1 MKTVGK
7 KFLSLVLA
15 VVLVFLCVAAGVSAA
30 DVPCDCEHYPSIVVP
45 GLFQSKVM
53 YLDENGNEM
62 LNANGEPYAAPFFL
76 EPTDEIVKL
85 ALEEALLPLG
95 SLRLTQQD
103 KEARCANA
111 IADVAG
117 KVLLNNLELDNSG
130 HPIKNIQPDM
140 YMTSFAGL
148 TQEQRDYAFS
158 KVPLNNY
165 ANIAGLDHLYFLSY
179 LHTGNIMDIAE
190 DLYELIQIAK
200 KETGHDKVNLVPL
213 SQGGSVENA
222 LMQYYKDNGY
232 EFAED
237 VNRVCYV
244 VPAAD
249 GAYLLGDIYRYGFID
264 DDEALYGYML
274 PSLLGEDSALAYA
287 LNLVLRIFP
296 TADLNNILDIAVES
310 LIENYLEYSTCLW
323 ALIPS
328 RDYIALRDRFL
339 DDPED
344 IHVRQQTDWYYYAQT
359 HAREYILEAQEKGVE
374 FFDIVDYNAAN
385 YRIFDSWDNENGD
398 GVIHTDS
405 ESFGATTVSVDVP
418 LPESHKQSGA
428 FCTDPENHNHIDE
441 DRLIDAST
449 GIMCERTFY
458 FKDQGHESTASNDVI
473 IRLVIRIVTDESF
486 DSVYS
491 DPAFPQF
498 NYARISI
505 PAINLYNTWKNYDIC
520 LVNPKIQEKF
530 ESARNKLGEA
540 IESTYM
546 PTEEFDAAV
555 AEFEAVVFEVENGYA
570 KKDGIS
576 EFLNNLLA
584 KLLKIANE
592 ILLMIFGG
600 KGFSEMLNF

>member
-1 MKTVGK
+1 MKAVGK
-7 KFLSLVLA
+7 KILSLVLA
-15 VVLVFLCVAAGVSAA
+15 VVLVFSCVAAGVSAT
-30 DVPCDCEHYPSIVVP
+30 DVPCDCEHCPSIVVP

-76 EPTDEIVKL
+76 ESTDEIVKL

-95 SLRLTQQD
+95 SLLLTQQD

-117 KVLLNNLELDNSG
+117 KVLLSNLELDRSG

-140 YMTSFAGL
+140 YMTSLAGL

-165 ANIAGLDHLYFLSY
+165 AKIAGLDHLYFLSY

-359 HAREYILEAQEKGVE
+359 HAREYILEAQEKGVK
-374 FFDIVDYNAAN
+374 FFDIVNYNAAN

-405 ESFGATTVSVDVP
+405 EAFGATTVSVDVP
-418 LPESHKQSGA
+418 LAENYKQSGA
-428 FCTDPENHNHIDE
+428 FCSDPENHNHIDE
-441 DRLIDAST
+441 GRLLDAST

-486 DSVYS
+486 EDVYS

-505 PAINLYNTWKNYDIC
+505 PAINLYNTWKNYDTC
-520 LVNPKIQEKF
+520 LVNPKIKGKF
-530 ESARNKLGEA
+530 ESARDKLGEA

-555 AEFEAVVFEVENGYA
+555 AEFKAVVFEVENGYA
-570 KKDGIS
+570 QRDGAA
-576 EFLNNLLA
+576 EFLNDLLT
-584 KLLKIANE
+584 KLLKFINE
-592 ILLMIFGG
+592 ILLMVFGG
-600 KGFSEMLNF
+600 KGFSEFI